1 LGQPQPQ
8 LAALR
13 LRVRQRRPARQP
25 AVDLFNGTGSQ
36 TAFTLS
42 ANPTNENNTSV
53 YISGVYQQK
62 NTYAVSGTT
71 LTFSTAPPSGTGNV
85 EVMHM
90 SQRAI
95 ETPADGSVTYSKFAS
110 GLVDID
116 LTAVSA
122 ADDTIAS
129 AKAIKT
135 YVDAQIGSSNE
146 LSEILANGN
155 TSGGT
160 NIVVSSGDS
169 ITTDTIAETT
179 AAAGV
184 TIDGVLVKD
193 GQVDGR
199 DVSVDGTKLDG
210 IEAGADVTDTT
221 NVTAA
226 GALMD
231 SELTNITAVK
241 ALDQGVATTD
251 SPSFAGLTATTADIN
266 GGTIDG
272 AVIGG
277 ASAAAGTFTTLITTG
292 NAGIGTSSA
301 GRRLEVSELDQV
313 AFTGVRVNNP
323 NGNVGSAGVEF
334 QVDPTYAKAAIFQ
347 VRSNANGNG
356 DLVFAVDTNADA
368 ANWDAV
374 DEKVRITTSGYL
386 QMGNAA
392 GPALLNEAATSTN
405 PTLVANRADPDTGIG
420 WNAADELSVIAGG
433 TEVGRWFNSGLLMY
447 GQLRVPDGTVSSG
460 GLAFYNDLDTGIY
473 RPAAD
478 VGALVAGGSEALRWN
493 ANGIG
498 IGGAT
503 PTNLV
508 PLNMSGASAGN
519 NYAIRVGNT
528 STDGYS
534 SLQLGPSGDAGL
546 YRTGSAQSAYGGNNS
561 LNLLTVGAHNIALG
575 TANAVRW
582 TVDGTT
588 GDFSGIN
595 AAGPSLLNEAATA
608 TNPTIIPNKADPDTG
623 MGWVSADI
631 GSLVAGGS
639 QIAQWS
645 SDGIQM
651 AATYGPAL
659 RNVSPSAT
667 VPSVLVGKTDTDTGL
682 GSPTGDNLSLITGG
696 TERVRIDS
704 SGQVSVKSAGIDVP
718 SGQGLFY
725 APGTGNAAGL
735 NLATAGLAM
744 FVGNAQISALTST
757 AFEMNNAAG
766 PSLLNEGATSSNP
779 TIIPNKADPDTGMG
793 WVSANIGAL
802 VAGGVNVLNWNSSGN
817 VGINTSTLNGTL
829 LVIDQKAVA
838 APSSS
843 GNMNTGSFLGAV
855 GVGGAALNIGHDADG
870 TWYNSA
876 YFNNA
881 GVARIHRWLTGGTER
896 MRIDSSGNLEMANAA
911 GPSLLNEAATGS
923 NPTLIPNKAYPT
935 NGIGANNSG
944 TISIIPGGTE
954 SFRVTATALQGV
966 AANAPIIKNETP
978 TSTNP
983 VFVPSAGD
991 PDTGMGW
998 NSTNI
1003 GSLVAGGTETLRWSS
1018 TSVLPG
1024 TDANDLG
1031 SASLRWD
1038 MFANYFQADGNAII
1052 GTNSGNVLT
1061 LNSSTTFGGNIS
1073 GANAAG
1079 PALLN
1084 EAATNANPT
1093 VVPNKSDPDTGIAW
1107 NAANDL
1113 SLVAGAATNIR
1124 INSTTGSNGGTGS
1137 AGAGNQYVE
1146 LNINGNRYKLLH
1158 DGTI

>member
-1 LGQPQPQ
+1 MTISNQTARTGPYNGNGSTTVFAYDFRALDQTHLVVTLKDAANVETVQTLTTNYTVSGVGDASGGNITMGVAPASGEQLTISRAVPQTQVVDLANRGAVAPEVLEGAYDKLTQ
-8 LAALR
+8 LSQDKVELLNRVPRFPVSSSLTGVELPLTLTANTALIVNAAGTAYTNGPTAS
-13 LRVRQRRPARQP
+13 QISGAEASASAAASSATDSANSATASAASATTASQY
-25 AVDLFNGTGSQ
+25 AGTQTVDLFNGTGSQ

-42 ANPTNENNTSV
+42 VAPANGDENNTDV
-53 YISGVYQQK
+53 HISGVYQQK

-90 SQRAI
+90 SARAI
-95 ETPADGSVTYSKFAS
+95 ETPADGSVTYPKFAS
-110 GLVDID
+110 GLVDTD
-116 LTAVSA
+116 LSAVSGS
-122 ADDTIAS
+122 DDTIAS

-135 YVDAQIGSSNE
+135 YVDAQIGASNE
-146 LSEILANGN
+146 LSEVLANGN

-193 GQVDGR
+193 GEVDGR

-241 ALDQGVATTD
+241 ALNQGVATTD

-277 ASAAAGTFTTLITTG
+277 SSAAAGTFTTLITTS
-292 NAGIGTSSA
+292 NAGIGTATPSSA
-301 GRRLEVSELDQV
+301 INGTLRVLEVSSSL
-313 AFTGVRVNNP
+313 
-323 NGNVGSAGVEF
+323 GSAVRATDTTNSTNVEIAAGAGS
-334 QVDPTYAKAAIFQ
+334 TYVWNSTNTQMQFGTNNTSRMTLTAG
-347 VRSNANGNG
+347 GN
-356 DLVFAVDTNADA
+356 
-368 ANWDAV
+368 
-374 DEKVRITTSGYL
+374 L
-386 QMGNAA
+386 QMANAA
-392 GPALLNEAATSTN
+392 GPSLLNEAATSTN
-405 PTLVANRADPDTGIG
+405 PTLV
-420 WNAADELSVIAGG
+420 
-433 TEVGRWFNSGLLMY
+433 
-447 GQLRVPDGTVSSG
+447 
-460 GLAFYNDLDTGIY
+460 
-473 RPAAD
+473 
-478 VGALVAGGSEALRWN
+478 
-493 ANGIG
+493 
-498 IGGAT
+498 
-503 PTNLV
+503 
-508 PLNMSGASAGN
+508 
-519 NYAIRVGNT
+519 
-528 STDGYS
+528 
-534 SLQLGPSGDAGL
+534 
-546 YRTGSAQSAYGGNNS
+546 
-561 LNLLTVGAHNIALG
+561 
-575 TANAVRW
+575 
-582 TVDGTT
+582 
-588 GDFSGIN
+588 
-595 AAGPSLLNEAATA
+595 
-608 TNPTIIPNKADPDTG
+608 PNKADPDTG
-623 MGWVSADI
+623 VGWVSADI
-631 GSLVAGGS
+631 G
-639 QIAQWS
+639 
-645 SDGIQM
+645 
-651 AATYGPAL
+651 
-659 RNVSPSAT
+659 
-667 VPSVLVGKTDTDTGL
+667 
-682 GSPTGDNLSLITGG
+682 
-696 TERVRIDS
+696 
-704 SGQVSVKSAGIDVP
+704 
-718 SGQGLFY
+718 
-725 APGTGNAAGL
+725 
-735 NLATAGLAM
+735 
-744 FVGNAQISALTST
+744 
-757 AFEMNNAAG
+757 
-766 PSLLNEGATSSNP
+766 
-779 TIIPNKADPDTGMG
+779 
-793 WVSANIGAL
+793 AL
-802 VAGGVNVLNWNSSGN
+802 VAGGAEVARWDTTNGITVAALKDVNLSGRVSVSNITNVNTQGFRLADGTSSILTMLSQHSTGAFRIQQYDGVSAWNNRLTIDTDGN

-829 LVIDQKAVA
+829 LVIDQKAAA

-896 MRIDSSGNLEMANAA
+896 MRIDSSGNLEMADAA
-911 GPSLLNEAATGS
+911 GPALLNEAATGN

-998 NSTNI
+998 VSANV
-1003 GSLVAGGTETLRWSS
+1003 GALVAGGSS
-1018 TSVLPG
+1018 AAQWGSSSFSVAGALV
-1024 TDANDLG
+1024 
-1031 SASLRWD
+1031 S
-1038 MFANYFQADGNAII
+1038 
-1052 GTNSGNVLT
+1052 NVAT
-1061 LNSSTTFGGNIS
+1061 AIS
-1073 GANAAG
+1073 GADRPLVTDDTANLVVYSTTTPATDVGGSIGLGHSSHGGALLAVIKGMKAASGTNIGELAFALRSDAAFATEMARLTSTQFGMSNAAG